1 MTKSQNQ
8 ACIRL
13 QSLGL
18 KQSDAHH
25 ILDTTERWIKNNGK
39 EWTVKRL
46 KDLKQLYLTRL
57 AGVPYKPALW
67 IKLDFKGKPKGAFK
81 ILFHDSRSPR
91 KMARTL
97 NALMSYSELISRE
110 VTPLQWKKFHDSVTM
125 PEVHNWT
132 DNPVVPRNWN
142 LRKENFRDITSM
154 NLSNERSTFDGK
166 RSVKEKDF
174 GKWIHW
180 QSLYAPI
187 RDILH
192 TNIRILPADSTLRRI
207 LWAEFRNSFNQPTHN
222 CAGKIGLIQEPGF
235 KLRAVANP
243 NRIVQ
248 CLLEPYKASLSDV
261 LRSIPEDCTFDQGK
275 AIPVIRSWLE
285 KGNRVSS
292 VDLSDATNAFP
303 FSFTES
309 VLRQLDRDRLY
320 NDHLDLFK
328 QASRDEWISPLGE
341 NLKWTKGQ
349 PLGLGP
355 SFFAFALSHHS
366 LMRTLVIKDY
376 FILGDDV
383 VIRRESDAN
392 LYRDA
397 LDKLGCAISESKS
410 FCSQQLAEFAG
421 KIITPETVLSPIK
434 WKHSS
439 DVNFIDQIRNLGP
452 TALGLLKTD
461 QKKAVKLVAEIP
473 EWMGG
478 LGWNPNGKPLDV
490 RISENIQT
498 IRALESSQVS
508 PHEREDFTYEIR
520 KYLIEEGLTVT
531 NGLPHESHHEARD
544 PSRVPRTDLYSS
556 ILDRVNVQKE
566 NMETRL
572 NAGWKPSSTASDPR
586 RVPKALTIVRKP
598 R

>member
-25 ILDTTERWIKNNGK
+25 ILDTTSSWIKNNGK

-67 IKLDFKGKPKGAFK
+67 MKLDQKGKPKGAFK

-110 VTPLQWKKFHDSVTM
+110 VTTQQWKKFHGSVTM
-125 PEVHNWT
+125 PEDHSWT
-132 DNPVVPRNWN
+132 DKPVVPKSWN
-142 LRKENFRDITSM
+142 LRKENFKDITSM
-154 NLSNERSTFDGK
+154 AFSSERSTFDGT

-180 QSLYAPI
+180 QSLYAPV

-192 TNIRILPADSTLRRI
+192 TNVHILPADSTLRRI
-207 LWAEFRNSFNQPTHN
+207 LWSEFRNSFNQSTHN

-248 CLLEPYKASLSDV
+248 CLLEPYKQSLGDC

-309 VLRQLDRDRLY
+309 VLRQLDREGIY
-320 NDHLDLFK
+320 KDHLDLFK

-341 NLKWTKGQ
+341 NLRWTKGQ

-366 LMRTLVIKDY
+366 LLRTLVIKDY
-376 FILGDDV
+376 FILGDDI
-383 VIRRESDAN
+383 VIRDEKDAT

-397 LDKLGCAISESKS
+397 LSKLGCAISESKS

-434 WKHSS
+434 WRHSS
-439 DVNFIDQIRNLGP
+439 DVNFLDQIRNLGP
-452 TALGLLKTD
+452 TSLGLLKTD

-478 LGWNPNGKPLDV
+478 LGWNPHGKTMEV
-490 RISENIQT
+490 RIAENIQT

-508 PHEREDFTYEIR
+508 PHEREDFTQEIR
-520 KYLIEEGLTVT
+520 KYLLEEGLTMT
-531 NGLPHESHHEARD
+531 NGLPHESYHEARE
-544 PSRVPRTDLYSS
+544 PNRIPRTDLYNS
-556 ILDRVNVQKE
+556 ILDRANVQKE
-566 NMETRL
+566 NMEVRL

-586 RVPKALTIVRKP
+586 RIPKALTIVRKP
-598 R
+598 K

>member
-1 MTKSQNQ
+1 MTISQTK

-25 ILDTTERWIKNNGK
+25 ILDTTSRWIKNNGK

-46 KDLKQLYLTRL
+46 KDLKQLYLSRL
-57 AGVPYKPALW
+57 AGVPYKPAVW
-67 IKLDFKGKPKGAFK
+67 MKLNRKGKPKGAFK
-81 ILFHDSRSPR
+81 VLFHDSRSPK

-110 VTPLQWKKFHDSVTM
+110 VTPQQWKKFHSSVTM
-125 PEVHNWT
+125 PEDHSWI
-132 DNPVVPRNWN
+132 DKPVVPRSWN
-142 LRKENFRDITSM
+142 LRKENFKDITSM
-154 NLSNERSTFDGK
+154 NFSNERSTFDGT
-166 RSVKEKDF
+166 RSVKEKDISRWF
-174 GKWIHW
+174 HW
-180 QSLYAPI
+180 QSLYAPV

-192 TNIRILPADSTLRRI
+192 TNIRILPADSTLRRM
-207 LWAEFRNSFNQPTHN
+207 LWAEFRNSFCQPTHN
-222 CAGKIGLIQEPGF
+222 CAGKIGLIQEPGY

-248 CLLEPYKASLSDV
+248 TLLEPYKQSLGNV
-261 LRSIPEDCTFDQGK
+261 LKDIPEDCTYDQGK

-285 KGNRVSS
+285 KKIEVSS
-292 VDLSDATNAFP
+292 IDLSDATNAFP

-309 VLRQLDRDRLY
+309 VLRQLDKEGIY
-320 NDHLDLFK
+320 KDHLDLFK

-366 LMRTLVIKDY
+366 LMRTLCIKDY
-376 FILGDDV
+376 YILGDDV
-383 VIRRESDAN
+383 VIRSRDDAN

-397 LDKLGCAISESKS
+397 LSKLGCQISESKS

-434 WKHSS
+434 WRHSS
-439 DVNFIDQIRNLGP
+439 DVNFMDQIRNLGP
-452 TALGLLKTD
+452 QALGLLRTD

-478 LGWNPNGKPLDV
+478 LGWNPKGKPLSV
-490 RISENIQT
+490 RIDENIQT

-508 PHEREDFTYEIR
+508 PHEREDFTQEVR
-520 KYLIEEGLTVT
+520 KYLLEEGLTLT
-531 NGLPHESHHEARD
+531 NGLPHESYHEARD
-544 PSRVPRTDLYSS
+544 PNRVPRTDIYET
-556 ILDRVNVQKE
+556 ILDRANVQKE

-572 NAGWKPSSTASDPR
+572 NAGWKPSSTTSDPR
-586 RVPKALTIVRKP
+586 RVPKALTLVRKP